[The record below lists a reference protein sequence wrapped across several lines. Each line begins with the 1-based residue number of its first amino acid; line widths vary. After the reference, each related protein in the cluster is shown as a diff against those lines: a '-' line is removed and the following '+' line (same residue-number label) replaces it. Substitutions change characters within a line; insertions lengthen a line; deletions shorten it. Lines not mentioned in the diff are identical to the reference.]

1 MSRIPALSREEMD
14 VEQQKVYDA
23 TLATTGGS
31 AGDHRSAMRI
41 RRASGGFTTHRV
53 RICLIVR

>member
-14 VEQQKVYDA
+14 GEQQKVYDETVA
-23 TLATTGGS
+23 GS
-31 AGDHRSAMRI
+31 VGDHRSAMRI

-53 RICLIVR
+53 RISLIVR